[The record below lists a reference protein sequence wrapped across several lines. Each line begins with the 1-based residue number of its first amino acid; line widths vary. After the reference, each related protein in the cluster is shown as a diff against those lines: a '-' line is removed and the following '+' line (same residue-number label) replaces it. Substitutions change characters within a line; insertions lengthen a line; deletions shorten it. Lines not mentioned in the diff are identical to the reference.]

1 MTSDKAAVA
10 REIVEAVRSVRFSTG
25 RHEMS
30 EDEAAAYVARKLTA
44 ALQAARRDGLSRVLE
59 DVTDLAADG
68 SDDDWWE
75 GYDSGIEDARVIIN
89 TAIAAIDEVKT

>member
-30 EDEAAAYVARKLTA
+30 EDEATAYVARKLTA
-44 ALQAARRDGLSRVLE
+44 ALQASRRDGLSEVQE
-59 DVTDLAADG
+59 EIAHLAAG
-68 SDDDWWE
+68 SDNDWWE